1 MNPTTYTFLI
11 LTITIILFIWGKIRS
26 DLVAVLSLLALFIGG
41 ILTTSE
47 ALSGFGDS
55 TVIMIASL
63 FVVGEGLSRTGV
75 TSWLSHQIIAFA
87 GQSPLRVLIVLMAGT
102 ALLSAFISN
111 TGTVATLLPAVVAIA
126 WSIGSLP
133 SKLLI
138 PLAFAANT
146 GGLLT
151 LTGTPPNIVVSDNLM
166 AAGFEPF
173 GYFEYAYIGLPLLI
187 IAIVYMVFIGQR
199 LLPNRE
205 TSDRPEDLESSMEG
219 MADSFD
225 LQGKLFLAYI
235 NPDSILAS
243 KTLAET
249 ALGRDYTVSVLR
261 VDKADP
267 DTVPS
272 LNRRQRR
279 RQRVLR
285 QIDEITPDEELPGAN
300 TIIQSF
306 DILTLKG
313 SSTHI
318 KQAAADFNFE
328 IESIDVSEAE
338 LSEILVSSE
347 IGVAEVLI
355 TPRSVYI
362 GRTVQASNFSEKFGV
377 QVLSIRRGDK
387 LVTRKNTKL
396 TFGDALLVRGSWD
409 AIDVLRNERR
419 NFTVVGSPDDL
430 SRQVIELNSRAI
442 IAVLALV
449 GMVVMMAFSIV
460 PSVFAALI
468 AAVVMILGGCLD
480 MNQAYRAISWQS
492 VVLIA
497 AMIPMSVA
505 LQVTGGAELIA
516 NALVN
521 TLGALGPLALMGG
534 VFMLTTAFSQV
545 INNTATAILVT
556 PIVLQAAL
564 VSGVSPY
571 PLMMTVAISASTA
584 FLTPIGTTTN
594 LMVMTPGGYSFN
606 DYIKVGLPLMILFLI
621 ASLILVP
628 IIWPFY

>member
-1 MNPTTYTFLI
+1 MNPTIYTFLI
-11 LTITIILFIWGKIRS
+11 LGITITLFIWGKIRS
-26 DLVAVLSLLALFIGG
+26 DLVAIISLLALFVGG
-41 ILTTSE
+41 VLTTGE

-63 FVVGEGLSRTGV
+63 FIVGEGLSRTGV
-75 TSWLSHQIIAFA
+75 TAWLSHQIIAFA
-87 GQSPLRVLIVLMAGT
+87 GKSPLRVLIVLMLGT
-102 ALLSAFISN
+102 AMLSAFISN
-111 TGTVATLLPAVVAIA
+111 TGTVATLLPAVVAIS

-151 LTGTPPNIVVSDNLM
+151 LTGTPPNIVVSDVLT
-166 AAGFEPF
+166 AAGYEPF
-173 GYFEYAYIGLPLLI
+173 GYFEYAYIGLPLLVV
-187 IAIVYMVFIGQR
+187 AITYMVFIGQR
-199 LLPNRE
+199 LLPSRE
-205 TSDRPEDLESSMEG
+205 TTDRPEDLQSSMAG
-219 MADSFD
+219 MADTFD
-225 LQGKLFLAYI
+225 LQGKLFLGYI
-235 NPDSILAS
+235 GSDSTLAG
-243 KTLAET
+243 KTLAES

-261 VDKADP
+261 IDKADP
-267 DTVPS
+267 STLPS

-279 RQRVLR
+279 RQSILQQVDDFTPEENLP
-285 QIDEITPDEELPGAN
+285 DAKSEIQAY
-300 TIIQSF
+300 
-306 DILTLKG
+306 DILTIKG

-318 KQAAADFNFE
+318 KQAAKAFNFE
-328 IESIDVSEAE
+328 IEAIDIDEAE
-338 LSEILVSSE
+338 LSDILVTSE

-355 TPRSVYI
+355 TTRSVYI
-362 GRTVQASNFSEKFGV
+362 GRSVNSTNFSEKFGV

-387 LVTRKNTKL
+387 LVTRRSTKL
-396 TFGDALLVRGSWD
+396 KFGDALLVRGSWEN
-409 AIDVLRNERR
+409 IDVLRNERR

-430 SRQVIELNSRAI
+430 SRQVIELNSRAV

-449 GMVVMMAFSIV
+449 AMVVMMAFSIV

-468 AAVVMILGGCLD
+468 AAVIMVLGDCLD
-480 MNQAYRAISWQS
+480 MNQAYRSISWQS

-516 NALVN
+516 NGLVN
-521 TLGALGPLALMGG
+521 TLGSIGPLALMAG
-534 VFMLTTAFSQV
+534 VFLLTTAFSQV
-545 INNTATAILVT
+545 INNTATAVLVA
-556 PIVLQAAL
+556 PIVLQAAI

-571 PLMMTVAISASTA
+571 PLLMTVAISASTA

-594 LMVMTPGGYSFN
+594 LMVMTPGGYNFN

-621 ASLILVP
+621 VSLILVP
-628 IIWPFY
+628 IIWPFF

>member
-1 MNPTTYTFLI
+1 MNPTTYTFLV
-11 LTITIILFIWGKIRS
+11 LAITIVLFVWGKIRS
-26 DLVAVLSLLALFIGG
+26 DLVAILSLLALFVGG
-41 ILTTSE
+41 ILTTGE
-47 ALSGFGDS
+47 TLSGFGDS

-75 TSWLSHQIIAFA
+75 TAWLGHQIIAFA
-87 GQSPLRVLIVLMAGT
+87 GKSPLRVLVVLMAGT
-102 ALLSAFISN
+102 AVLSAFISN

-151 LTGTPPNIVVSDNLM
+151 LTGTPPNIVVSDALT
-166 AAGFEPF
+166 AAGYEPF
-173 GYFEYAYIGLPLLI
+173 AYFEYAYIGLPLLVV
-187 IAIVYMVFIGQR
+187 AITYMLFLGQR
-199 LLPNRE
+199 LLPARE
-205 TSDRPEDLESSMEG
+205 TSDRPEDLEASMAG

-235 NPDSILAS
+235 NPDSKLAG
-243 KTLAET
+243 KTLADA

-261 VDKADP
+261 IDQADP
-267 DTVPS
+267 KTLPS
-272 LNRRQRR
+272 LSRRQRR
-279 RQRVLR
+279 RQRILQQVDHLMP
-285 QIDEITPDEELPGAN
+285 EEELPGAKTVIN
-300 TIIQSF
+300 AY
-306 DILTLKG
+306 DMLTLKG
-313 SSTHI
+313 ASTHI
-318 KQAAADFNFE
+318 QQAAKEFAFE
-328 IESIDVSEAE
+328 IEPIDVDEAE
-338 LSEILVSSE
+338 LSDILVTSE
-347 IGVAEVLI
+347 IGLAEVLI
-355 TPRSVYI
+355 TLRSVYS
-362 GRTVQASNFSEKFGV
+362 GHMVQDTNFSEKFGV

-387 LVTRKNTKL
+387 LVTRKNNKL
-396 TFGDALLVRGSWD
+396 QFGDALLVRGSWEN
-409 AIDVLRNERR
+409 IDVLRSERR

-430 SRQVIELNSRAI
+430 SRQVVELNSRAI

-449 GMVVMMAFSIV
+449 GMVVLMAFSVV

-468 AAVVMILGGCLD
+468 AAVVMVLGGCLD
-480 MNQAYRAISWQS
+480 MNQAYRSISWQS

-497 AMIPMSVA
+497 AMIPMSEA

-516 NALVN
+516 NGLVN
-521 TLGALGPLALMGG
+521 TLGTIGPLALMAG
-534 VFMLTTAFSQV
+534 VFLLTTGFSQV
-545 INNTATAILVT
+545 INNTATAVLVA
-556 PIVLQAAL
+556 PIVLQAAE

-606 DYIKVGLPLMILFLI
+606 DYVKVGLPLIILFFI
-621 ASLILVP
+621 VSLILVP
-628 IIWPFY
+628 IIWPF